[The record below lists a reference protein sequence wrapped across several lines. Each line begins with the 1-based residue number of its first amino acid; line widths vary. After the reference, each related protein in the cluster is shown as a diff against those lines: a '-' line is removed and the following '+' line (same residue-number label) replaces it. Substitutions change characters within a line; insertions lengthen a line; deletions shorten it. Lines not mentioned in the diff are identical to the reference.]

1 MFRFNFGILVITSNH
16 RRRIFKM
23 LLVLWM
29 RHYNDSAWN
38 GRPWPGRSQ
47 NWMLMYFIINLSG
60 SQQFSG
66 SSIQNQV
73 ELSEWATS
81 RFMHCNNQL
90 HLQKAPSD
98 RPMSMSLRCFVRAI
112 RCVASLVISTEV
124 CLHGHATTSRV
135 QQPILTILSNF
146 AIVAKLGNPR
156 CL

>member
-1 MFRFNFGILVITSNH
+1 
-16 RRRIFKM
+16 
-23 LLVLWM
+23 
-29 RHYNDSAWN
+29 
-38 GRPWPGRSQ
+38 
-47 NWMLMYFIINLSG
+47 MYFIINLSG

-73 ELSEWATS
+73 ELSEWATG

-112 RCVASLVISTEV
+112 GCVASLVISTEV
-124 CLHGHATTSRV
+124 CLHSRSRRDVMRLSNKRSPYLFGVATANRTKVTTLNKYGVEIIARMSDWENGHATTSRV